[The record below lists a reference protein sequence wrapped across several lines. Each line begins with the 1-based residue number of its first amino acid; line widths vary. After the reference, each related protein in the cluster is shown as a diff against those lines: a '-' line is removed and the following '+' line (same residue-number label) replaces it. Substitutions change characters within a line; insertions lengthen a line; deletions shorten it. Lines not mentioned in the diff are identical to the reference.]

1 VIDLRIQSLLGKE
14 SGLLAQKSVLD
25 MKSMPT
31 SVPYSKPHKYSPARK
46 SPCKLSKGH
55 LKCQRYRRMGSGIRI
70 RTSQQATKRKMKI
83 VFIDEVH
90 SGIDLSVA

>member
-1 VIDLRIQSLLGKE
+1 
-14 SGLLAQKSVLD
+14 
-25 MKSMPT
+25 
-31 SVPYSKPHKYSPARK
+31 
-46 SPCKLSKGH
+46 
-55 LKCQRYRRMGSGIRI
+55 MGSGIRI